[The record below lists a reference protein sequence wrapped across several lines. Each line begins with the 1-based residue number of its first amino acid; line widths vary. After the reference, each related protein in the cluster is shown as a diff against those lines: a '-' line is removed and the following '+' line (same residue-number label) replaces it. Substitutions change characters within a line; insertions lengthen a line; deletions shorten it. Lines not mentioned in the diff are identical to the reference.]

1 MRQKVSI
8 MIASAV
14 VIITVMLLFMNSPAF
29 NGERTQQL
37 ENGKLDFSDWDGNGV
52 IHLDGEWEFYQDVL
66 LNPIENPSTAP
77 EFIKVPSVWDN
88 YYEKMDDGINVG
100 TYRLVLTVPEDD
112 EYALSIQ
119 SIRHASRVYINGE
132 LVGELGTPAPNRE
145 QYEYREGKYIVRG
158 KSENQQL
165 DIVIHVAN
173 SPGIK
178 NGGIVKS
185 ILFGKAEQVYIYS
198 ARNKFFDG
206 VVVAG
211 YLLLGIIFLFQF
223 LLNNNARNELYFS
236 IFCFLQGIYVST
248 QNEKLLYLFYP
259 DIPMKV
265 LLSIQLSFISLSVL
279 FFFLFIRH
287 TFHFNINTSTRLV
300 KWIKWILLIQALY
313 FGIPKSTNYL
323 KGLTFIIQCT
333 YITVL
338 AIAFIYII
346 VMIIT
351 AFRRKVEGSEYLLV
365 ATTCFSA
372 YGTTLAL
379 ELLFQINVEQIP
391 VFLFLM
397 MTMTFSFFI
406 GYRRKLSYEK
416 IDNLSKELLVL
427 GQFKDQFLAKT
438 TEELKKPIFQITQD
452 TNALIEGN
460 KGPLRK
466 DQYDLVYRMHYA
478 SKRLRQLV
486 DDFNILRGEYE
497 HLNLDVKPIQLDV
510 INKVVEEQK
519 YFQGVQN
526 RIIINNQLAHDLP
539 YVLADENG
547 LRQIVF
553 QLLQNAI
560 TYTREGT
567 ITISATCKA
576 DKVYV
581 SITDTGIGIEE
592 QYQDQIFESFFQI
605 AHPNRTQQQ
614 NLGLGL
620 SITRKIVELMNGE
633 ISVHSIPG
641 EGSCFTFSL
650 PIYQAQEV
658 AASVTHERVEED
670 RYPIKQYQQH
680 NSKII
685 LLLDHDHQH
694 LRYMV
699 KMLVNNG
706 YSVIGCSNS
715 KDAYTFFKQ
724 EAIDLAIIDGMF
736 QEGVGQKLTKQI
748 RDEYALAELPI
759 LMLSVTGQNMPYYI
773 QLGANDVI
781 AKPVEMRE
789 FISRVQSLLLIKDSF
804 RESIQNELK
813 YYRGQIAPHFL
824 YNTLNTIIALSYE
837 NPEKSREALEHLSVY
852 FRSKLDSQ
860 IHQELTPLANEIEFV
875 QSYVE
880 IEKLRFGERLH
891 VIYDIDDEIDIMIPT
906 MTIQP
911 LVENAI
917 THGISKQ
924 NQGGTLTFA
933 VKRED
938 GIVLII
944 VEDDGIGIPEG
955 KQAELLY
962 GTSNRLG
969 FKNPYEKMKLIK
981 NTTFEL
987 ISKEGKGTKIIIRIK
1002 Q

>member
-1 MRQKVSI
+1 MRQKASI
-8 MIASAV
+8 MIASAI
-14 VIITVMLLFMNSPAF
+14 VIVTVMLLFMNV
-29 NGERTQQL
+29 NGKSTQQF
-37 ENGKLDFSDWDGNGV
+37 ENGKLDLSDWDGHG
-52 IHLDGEWEFYQDVL
+52 IIQLDGEWEFYKDVF
-66 LNPIENPSTAP
+66 LNPIDSLSSDP
-77 EFIKVPSVWDN
+77 EFIKVPSIWDDYFN
-88 YYEKMDDGINVG
+88 NLDDRINVG
-100 TYRLVLTVPEDD
+100 SYRLVVTVPEED
-112 EYALSIQ
+112 EYAISVQ
-119 SIRHASRVYINGE
+119 SIRHASQIYINGE
-132 LVGELGTPAPNRE
+132 LVGGLGTPASNRG

-158 KSENQQL
+158 KSENHQL
-165 DIVIHVAN
+165 DIVVHVAN
-173 SPGIK
+173 SSVIK

-185 ILFGKAEQVYIYS
+185 ILFGKVDPVYANS
-198 ARNKFFDG
+198 AKGKFFDG

-223 LLNNNARNELYFS
+223 LLNKNARNELYFS

-287 TFHFNINTSTRLV
+287 TFHFNTSPRLV
-300 KWIKWILLIQALY
+300 KWMKWILLIQTIY

-323 KGLTFIIQCT
+323 KELSFIVQCT
-333 YITVL
+333 YIAVL
-338 AIAFIYII
+338 SIVFIYII
-346 VMIIT
+346 VMIIK
-351 AFRRKVEGSEYLLV
+351 AFRQKVEGSEYLLV

-372 YGTTLAL
+372 YGATLAL
-379 ELLFQINVEQIP
+379 ELLFQIKVDQIP

-460 KGPLRK
+460 NGPLKK

-478 SKRLRQLV
+478 SKRLRKLV

-497 HLNLDVKPIQLDV
+497 HLNLDVKPIRLDV
-510 INKVVEEQK
+510 INEIVEEQK
-519 YFQGVQN
+519 YFLGVQN
-526 RIIINNQLAHDLP
+526 RIIIKNQLAHDLP

-560 TYTREGT
+560 TYTEEGT
-567 ITISATCKA
+567 ITISAIYKA
-576 DKVYV
+576 DKVFV
-581 SITDTGIGIEE
+581 SIADTGIGIEE
-592 QYQDQIFESFFQI
+592 QYQEQIFESFFQI
-605 AHPNRTQQQ
+605 AQPNRMQQQ

-620 SITRKIVELMNGE
+620 SITKKIVELMDGE
-633 ISVHSIPG
+633 ISVHSTPDK
-641 EGSCFTFSL
+641 GSCFTFSL
-650 PIYQAQEV
+650 PVYQAQEV
-658 AASVTHERVEED
+658 AASVTYESTEED
-670 RYPIKQYQQH
+670 RYPIKQYQQQQ
-680 NSKII
+680 SKII

-694 LRYMV
+694 LRYMMKVLV
-699 KMLVNNG
+699 KNG
-706 YSVIGCSNS
+706 YSVIGCTNS
-715 KDAYTFFKQ
+715 SDAYTFFKQ
-724 EAIDLAIIDGMF
+724 EAIDLAIIDGVA
-736 QEGVGQKLTKQI
+736 QDGVGQKLTKQI

-804 RESIQNELK
+804 RESIQSELK

-837 NPEKSREALEHLSVY
+837 NPEKSREALEHLSIY

-860 IHQELTPLANEIEFV
+860 IHQELIPLANEIEFV
-875 QSYVE
+875 QSYVA
-880 IEKLRFGERLH
+880 IEKLRFGDRLQ
-891 VIYDIDDEIDIMIPT
+891 VIYDIDEEIDMMIPT

-924 NQGGTLTFA
+924 NLGGTLTFT

-944 VEDDGIGIPEG
+944 VEDDGIGIPEEI
-955 KQAELLY
+955 QAELLY
-962 GTSNRLG
+962 GSSNRLG

-987 ISKEGKGTKIIIRIK
+987 ISSEGKGTKIIIRIK
-1002 Q
+1002 L